1 MPTFSTPEPISAT
14 LSFAVGDATLT
25 ATDRDDTVVEI
36 RPSDP
41 HRELDVRAAEQT
53 RVEFASGR
61 LVVKAPRPRVLGVW
75 GKVGSVD
82 ITVELPIDSAV
93 EADASVGAV
102 RADGRL
108 GNCRVKTATGD
119 VRLDGTRDLTVNTGA
134 GAITVETVGGD
145 ADLSTGS
152 GRIEVR
158 HVGGNALVEN
168 SNGHNRI
175 GSVTGD
181 LRVKTANGDIV
192 VGSTGGDVDAATA
205 NGDVRIGEVTRGV
218 VSLRTGNGEVETGI
232 REGTAARVDAHTS
245 FGKVHNLL
253 SETSG
258 PATTEE
264 RVELRARTS
273 FGDIIVRRSQP
284 ERIPTRKAQP

>member
-14 LSFAVGDATLT
+14 LSFVVGEATVT
-25 ATDRDDTVVEI
+25 ASDRDDTVVEI

-53 RVEFASGR
+53 RVEYAAGR

-75 GKVGSVD
+75 GKVGSID
-82 ITVELPIDSAV
+82 ITVELPTDSGI
-93 EADASVGAV
+93 ESDASVGAF
-102 RADGRL
+102 RSTGRL
-108 GNCRVKTATGD
+108 GNCRLKTATGD
-119 VRLDGTRDLTVNTGA
+119 VRLDGTGDLTVNTGA

-158 HVGGNALVEN
+158 RIDGNALVEN

-175 GSVTGD
+175 GSVAGN
-181 LRVKTANGDIV
+181 LRAKTANGDVV
-192 VGSTGGDVDAATA
+192 VGSAGGDVDAATA
-205 NGDVRIGEVTRGV
+205 NGEIRIGEVTRGV
-218 VSLRTGNGEVETGI
+218 VSLRTGNGEVEAGI
-232 REGTAARVDAHTS
+232 RAGTAARVDAHTS

-253 SETSG
+253 TEASG
-258 PATTEE
+258 PAATEE

-273 FGDIIVRRSQP
+273 FGDIIVRRS
-284 ERIPTRKAQP
+284 